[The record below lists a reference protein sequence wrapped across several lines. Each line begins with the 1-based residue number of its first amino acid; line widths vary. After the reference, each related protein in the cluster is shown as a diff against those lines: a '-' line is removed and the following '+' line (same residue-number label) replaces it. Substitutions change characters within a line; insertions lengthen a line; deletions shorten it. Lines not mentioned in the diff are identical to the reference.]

1 MEIEELAKRVAVAL
15 ATKEYTMCTAEE
27 CTCGL
32 IGASIASQN
41 YAQKYYKGSITA
53 YTQEQV
59 EKVLNVPLY
68 TIERND
74 LVSCQV
80 AQQMA
85 LEALYK
91 FNVNIATSVVGYV
104 EGFGSSDVGAGEVQI
119 CVAKNSNDR
128 AVSFKYHKIHV
139 DGADRG
145 KNIEIAIREALLTT
159 LEHIMS

>member
-32 IGASIASQN
+32 VGASIASQD
-41 YAQKYYKGSITA
+41 YAQKYYKGTITT
-53 YTQEQV
+53 YTQESL
-59 EKVLNVPLY
+59 EKVLNVPSY
-68 TIERND
+68 VIERND

-85 LEALYK
+85 LETLYK
-91 FNVNIATSVVGYV
+91 FNVDIATSVVGYV
-104 EGFGSSDVGAGEVQI
+104 EGFGSSDIAAGEVQI
-119 CVAKNSNDR
+119 CVAKYSHDS
-128 AVSFKYHKIHV
+128 AISFKYSKIHV
-139 DGADRG
+139 DGGDRG
-145 KNIEIAIREALLTT
+145 KNIEAAIKEALTAT